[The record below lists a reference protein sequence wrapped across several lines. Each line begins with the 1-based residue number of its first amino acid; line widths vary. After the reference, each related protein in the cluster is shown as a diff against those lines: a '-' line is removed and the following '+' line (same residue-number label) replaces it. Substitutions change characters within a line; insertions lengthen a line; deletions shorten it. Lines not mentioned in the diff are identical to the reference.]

1 MAEVTVFSY
10 SPERG
15 PKFAIRQGL
24 ATATSLA
31 IAATLTARTGR
42 SRLASIT
49 LHLNIAGTTTEDF
62 KVTLNKVTGA
72 TYDVVLHLQDLEVG
86 DVTDL
91 VISFDDI
98 WLVEGD
104 AIDVAWPNTEARTY
118 GLVITLEEYK

>member
-1 MAEVTVFSY
+1 MAEVTVFSH
-10 SPERG
+10 SQVRG
-15 PKFAIRQGL
+15 PEFAIRKGK
-24 ATATSLA
+24 ATATSGA

-49 LHLNIAGTTTEDF
+49 LALSVAGTTNEDF
-62 KVTLNKVTGA
+62 TVTLNDATGD

-86 DVTDL
+86 SVTDL

-104 AIDVAWPNTEARTY
+104 AIDVAWPNTEDRTY
-118 GLVITLEEYK
+118 GLVIILEEHK